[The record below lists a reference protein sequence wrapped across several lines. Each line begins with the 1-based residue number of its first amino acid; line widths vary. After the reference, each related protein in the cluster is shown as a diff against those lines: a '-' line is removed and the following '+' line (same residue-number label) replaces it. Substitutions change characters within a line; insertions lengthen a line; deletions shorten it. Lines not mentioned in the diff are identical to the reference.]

1 MRGWLYEVANE
12 AVSRSMEEGMRRQ
25 LSDQLGSDADNWE
38 EWKWNDADLKKEEEL
53 FNILDELDRK
63 YQKDIGEIGDWS
75 TKPVVPEIK
84 KRGRK
89 KKEIEPPTNNKRMT
103 EFVTVKKRP
112 SREDSLFWERVP
124 TLNVTELEQEKERSV
139 RLKMASQKSAERL
152 SRGESCMSVSGAGG
166 TTIVLECRT
175 VSDVTRDD
183 LPKHMR
189 TDGQTI
195 THWGVQEISK
205 FNEDTRTISF
215 SEKLQTS
222 SAPACSQ
229 VFPKKTNNSRTYT
242 KTQTNQTGS
251 QPRQVVGVGGLVDV
265 IRKNETLKSGGK
277 AD

>member
-1 MRGWLYEVANE
+1 M
-12 AVSRSMEEGMRRQ
+12 
-25 LSDQLGSDADNWE
+25 
-38 EWKWNDADLKKEEEL
+38 
-53 FNILDELDRK
+53 
-63 YQKDIGEIGDWS
+63 

-89 KKEIEPPTNNKRMT
+89 KKEIEPPTNNKIMT
-103 EFVTVKKRP
+103 EFVIAKKRP

-124 TLNVTELEQEKERSV
+124 TLNMTELEKEKEKKRKFSEW
-139 RLKMASQKSAERL
+139 R
-152 SRGESCMSVSGAGG
+152 SRGENCMSVSGAGR
-166 TTIVLECRT
+166 TTIGLECRT

-183 LPKHMR
+183 LPKQMR
-189 TDGQTI
+189 TDRQTI

-215 SEKLQTS
+215 SEKLQAS

-229 VFPKKTNNSRTYT
+229 VFPKKTNDSGIYT